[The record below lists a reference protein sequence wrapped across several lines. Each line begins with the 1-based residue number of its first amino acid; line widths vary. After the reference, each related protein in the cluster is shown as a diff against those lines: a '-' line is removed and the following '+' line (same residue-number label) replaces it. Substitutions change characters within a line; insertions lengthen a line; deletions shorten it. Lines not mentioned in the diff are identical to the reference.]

1 MTENVLYSI
10 MCVVL
15 ILLALWFF
23 WFFWI
28 RLPAK
33 MARKRGR
40 DALGWVLLTW
50 MMSPLMVIIILLIVG
65 DSK

>member
-1 MTENVLYSI
+1 MTEDVLYSV
-10 MCVVL
+10 MCVAL

-33 MARKRGR
+33 MARKRDR
-40 DALGWVLLTW
+40 DALGWVLLAW
-50 MMSPLMVIIILLIVG
+50 ALSPLAVIIILLIVG
-65 DSK
+65 DRR